1 MKQSTKRIF
10 AAALAALVVAAVGT
24 TLTTQLPQLTN
35 SVAYAATIVANG
47 TCGAPYVNDGKNVTW
62 ELTDDGTLTISGK
75 GAMRN
80 YVNAGNDTADTPW
93 KDYKND
99 IKKIVIGKEITSI
112 GTYNFA
118 LLPNLENITFE
129 ENSQLKIIG
138 RYAFYNSGFTN
149 ITIPASVTTIEGGAF
164 VDCSG
169 LTSITLPSS
178 VISIENRAF
187 FYCTNLTT
195 VTMEGLTP
203 PTLEELIFLNTSLN
217 TISVPATALNKYKNA
232 CDKGEKGWK
241 AEYKNM
247 LAVGGDCGAEGHES
261 DVKWAFKPATGTLTI
276 SGTGDMKGYN
286 IINGVAQ
293 NLPWE
298 NYRTSIEKVVI
309 ESGITEIGSGS
320 FADHTNLTEVTF
332 AKNSKLK
339 KIGGSA
345 FLGCSGL
352 TSITIPESVTTIVGW
367 AFLGCTSLT
376 SITIPSS
383 VNSIGAYAFSA
394 CTSLTSITLPSSVTS
409 IEKEAFSDCAKL
421 TTVTMKGATPPTL
434 GDNIF
439 ESCEELNTIFV
450 PTTAL
455 SAYQHSDSS
464 KGWDNYKSK
473 LAIGGD
479 CGAEGH
485 ESEVTWKLQNGTLT
499 ISGKG
504 KMADYSYDS
513 MPWYAYK
520 DQIKSVEIGEDI
532 TVIGDYAFSG
542 CEKLTSITIP
552 SSVQTIGSYAFNSC
566 ISLESITIPENVTSI
581 GNSAFTNCYKF
592 TSIAIPSNVTSI
604 GNSAFSGCIGLN
616 SIEISNGVKTISDS
630 AFANCTNLKKVTF
643 ADDSQ
648 LQSIGNLVFN
658 HCLHLNEINIPKD
671 VTSIGEQAFEKC
683 TDLKEIILPEG
694 LTEIQYNAFYG
705 SGLTEITIPKNV
717 GFIAMGVFA
726 GCKNLASVTIE
737 REEPCTVG
745 TSIFGYENP
754 ESLDTRIKFVEENA
768 KGITVPYG
776 SLKAYQTTGYWAIY
790 KDYMEEAPKPN
801 PPAPSVPSQTTT
813 QKPTTTDENGNTI
826 TGSITTYPD
835 GSVVDTTIVTKPN
848 GDTTTTVVEKDP
860 KGNTTKTTE
869 TKVETAA
876 DGTKTETETVTEAGK
891 APVITKTVT
900 KKDGSQTIEKITSA
914 ENSRGNTV
922 TTTETIVK
930 DSKGN
935 VVKKTTKKE
944 IKNIG
949 NGTNAVIDVDNN
961 TAIINKIGAAKPKG
975 MQATINNKVL
985 SQLKE
990 ANNGKDLLLTMI
1002 VKDKDGN
1009 KRYSVEVN
1017 TADLTPKNKL
1027 YIYKKD
1033 SKTGELILVNN
1044 KAYITDSKGQLK
1056 LIIRS
1061 KGNFI
1066 LKNAEDAAKINERI
1080 LATVQAK
1087 KSKATIAKGK
1097 TEFFAFH
1104 EDLDMRNV
1112 KSISYETSDPRIATV
1127 NETGKIKGKKA
1138 GTATIT
1144 ATVILKNGETKT
1156 VTMKMTVK

>member
-1 MKQSTKRIF
+1 MKHTVKRTT
-10 AAALAALVVAAVGT
+10 AAILAALILAGTTAAAATFAAPTIAHATEGAGT
-24 TLTTQLPQLTN
+24 GTVKDYGFCGDESVNSGKDVQWTLTTN
-35 SVAYAATIVANG
+35 SKDSTKY
-47 TCGAPYVNDGKNVTW
+47 
-62 ELTDDGTLTISGK
+62 TLTISGS
-75 GAMRN
+75 GAMADYISPQGVPWYN
-80 YVNAGNDTADTPW
+80 YRPQITSV
-93 KDYKND
+93 
-99 IKKIVIGKEITSI
+99 VIENGVTSI
-112 GTYNFA
+112 GNIAFYGYS
-118 LLPNLENITFE
+118 NLESVNI
-129 ENSQLKIIG
+129 S
-138 RYAFYNSGFTN
+138 
-149 ITIPASVTTIEGGAF
+149 ASVTSIGVAAF
-164 VDCSG
+164 YGCKS
-169 LTSITLPSS
+169 LTSITIPEKVTSIGDAAFLNCTSLTS
-178 VISIENRAF
+178 VTIPGKVTSIGRGAF
-187 FYCTNLTT
+187 ESCTDLTT
-195 VTMEGLTP
+195 VTMKSTTP
-203 PTLEELIFLNTSLN
+203 PTLKSIVFVYTSLN
-217 TISVPATALNKYKNA
+217 TILVPVDALNNYKNA
-232 CDKGEKGWK
+232 DAEKGWD
-241 AEYKNM
+241 EYKAI
-247 LAVGGDCGAEGHES
+247 LAVGGDCGAEDNTGGVES
-261 DVKWAFKPATGTLTI
+261 VKWAFNPATGKLTI
-276 SGTGDMKGYN
+276 SGSGKMAYN
-286 IINGVAQ
+286 VSPEDV
-293 NLPWE
+293 PWY
-298 NYRTSIEKVVI
+298 NYRPQITSVVI
-309 ESGITEIGSGS
+309 ENG
-320 FADHTNLTEVTF
+320 V
-332 AKNSKLK
+332 
-339 KIGGSA
+339 
-345 FLGCSGL
+345 
-352 TSITIPESVTTIVGW
+352 TSIGNAVFYDYSNLESVNISASVTSIGDT
-367 AFLGCTSLT
+367 AFYGCKSLT
-376 SITIPSS
+376 SITIPSG
-383 VNSIGAYAFSA
+383 VINIGSSAFYN
-394 CTSLTSITLPSSVTS
+394 CTDLTI
-409 IEKEAFSDCAKL
+409 
-421 TTVTMKGATPPTL
+421 VTMEGETPPTL
-434 GDNIF
+434 ESIVF
-439 ESCEELNTIFV
+439 ENTSLNTILV
-450 PTTAL
+450 PATAL
-455 SAYQHSDSS
+455 SAYQDACDKSE
-464 KGWDNYKSK
+464 KGWKGEYKDK
-473 LAIGGD
+473 LAVGGY
-479 CGAEGH
+479 CGASTNEGGV
-485 ESEVTWKLQNGTLT
+485 ESVKWVFNPATGTLT

-630 AFANCTNLKKVTF
+630 AFTNCTNLKKVTF

-717 GFIAMGVFA
+717 GFIAMGAFA

-754 ESLDTRIKFVEENA
+754 ESLDTRSKFVEENA

-813 QKPTTTDENGNTI
+813 QKPTATDEDGNTV
-826 TGSITTYPD
+826 TGTTVTHPD
-835 GSVVDTTIVTKPN
+835 GSVTDTTIVTKPN
-848 GDTTTTVVEKDP
+848 GDTTTTIVEKDP
-860 KGNTTKTTE
+860 QGNTTKTTE

-922 TTTETIVK
+922 TTTETTVK

-949 NGTNAVIDVDNN
+949 NGTSAVIDVDNN
-961 TAIINKIGAAKPKG
+961 TALINKIGAAKPKG

-990 ANNGKDLLLTMI
+990 ANNGKNLLLTMI
-1002 VKDKDGN
+1002 VKDKNGN

-1033 SKTGELILVNN
+1033 SKTGELLLVNN

-1061 KGNFI
+1061 KGNFV
-1066 LKNAEDAAKINERI
+1066 LKNAEDAAKINEKI
-1080 LATVQAK
+1080 LSTVQAK
-1087 KSKATIAKGK
+1087 KNKVTLAKGK
-1097 TEFFAFH
+1097 TEPFAFH

-1138 GTATIT
+1138 GTTTIT
-1144 ATVILKNGETKT
+1144 AIVTLKNGETKT
-1156 VTMKMTVK
+1156 VTMKVTVK

>member
-62 ELTDDGTLTISGK
+62 ELTDDGTLTISGT

-149 ITIPASVTTIEGGAF
+149 ITIPAGVTTIEGGAF

-195 VTMEGLTP
+195 VTMESANP

-217 TISVPATALNKYKNA
+217 TISVPVDALNKYKNA

-276 SGTGDMKGYN
+276 SGTGAMADCGLWDSYT
-286 IINGVAQ
+286 ADT
-293 NLPWE
+293 PWK
-298 NYRTSIEKVVI
+298 NYKNDIKKIVIGKEITSIGTYNFALLPNLENI
-309 ESGITEIGSGS
+309 TFEENSELQTIGGFAFYNSGFTNITIPANVTAIDVGVFNSCR
-320 FADHTNLTEVTF
+320 LTEVTF
-332 AKNSKLK
+332 AKNSKLER
-339 KIGGSA
+339 IGTTA
-345 FLGCSGL
+345 FAGCRG
-352 TSITIPESVTTIVGW
+352 
-367 AFLGCTSLT
+367 
-376 SITIPSS
+376 
-383 VNSIGAYAFSA
+383 
-394 CTSLTSITLPSSVTS
+394 LTSITLPSSVIS
-409 IEKEAFSDCAKL
+409 IEKEAFLYCAKL

-450 PTTAL
+450 PVNAL
-455 SAYQHSDSS
+455 TGYQKDWSP
-464 KGWDNYKSK
+464 YKSK
-473 LAIGGD
+473 LAIGGF
-479 CGAEGH
+479 CGADGH
-485 ESEVTWKLQNGTLT
+485 ESDVTWKLQNGTLT
-499 ISGKG
+499 ISGTG
-504 KMADYSYDS
+504 AMADYSYYQA
-513 MPWYAYK
+513 PWNAYR
-520 DQIKSVEIGEDI
+520 DTIETVVIEDGVTSIGQ
-532 TVIGDYAFSG
+532 YAFYACTS
-542 CEKLTSITIP
+542 LASITIP
-552 SSVQTIGSYAFNSC
+552 KS
-566 ISLESITIPENVTSI
+566 
-581 GNSAFTNCYKF
+581 
-592 TSIAIPSNVTSI
+592 
-604 GNSAFSGCIGLN
+604 
-616 SIEISNGVKTISDS
+616 
-630 AFANCTNLKKVTF
+630 
-643 ADDSQ
+643 
-648 LQSIGNLVFN
+648 
-658 HCLHLNEINIPKD
+658 
-671 VTSIGEQAFEKC
+671 VTSIGEFAFNNCKALENI
-683 TDLKEIILPEG
+683 DLPEE
-694 LTEIQYNAFYG
+694 LTKINRYAFAQ
-705 SGLTEITIPKNV
+705 SGLTSVTIPANVKEISEGAFKECTALENVILSENITLINEDAFNGCQSLETIIFPEVLTTIHQNAFAASGLTGVTIPK
-717 GFIAMGVFA
+717 
-726 GCKNLASVTIE
+726 SVDLIGIGAFSVCEHLDSVIME
-737 REEPCTVG
+737 RETPCAVG
-745 TSIFGYENP
+745 PNIFGDENP
-754 ESLDTRIKFVEENA
+754 GSLDTRSKFMKENT

-776 SLKAYQTTGYWAIY
+776 SLSAYQQANGWDTY
-790 KDYMEEAPKPN
+790 KNYMKEAPNPN
-801 PPAPSVPSQTTT
+801 PSYPVTGPITI
-813 QKPTTTDENGNTI
+813 QKPTIIDEDGNVI
-826 TGSITTYPD
+826 TGSITRNPD

-860 KGNTTKTTE
+860 QGNTTKTTE

-922 TTTETIVK
+922 TTTETTVK

-949 NGTNAVIDVDNN
+949 NGTDAVIDVDNN

-990 ANNGKDLLLTMI
+990 ANNGKNLLLTMI

-1033 SKTGELILVNN
+1033 SKTGELYMVNG

-1061 KGNFI
+1061 KGDFV

-1087 KSKATIAKGK
+1087 KSKATLAKGK

-1144 ATVILKNGETKT
+1144 ATVTLKNGETKIL
-1156 VTMKMTVK
+1156 TMKVTVK

>member
-35 SVAYAATIVANG
+35 SVAYAAAIVAAG

-62 ELTDDGTLTISGK
+62 ELTDDGTLTISGT

-195 VTMEGLTP
+195 VTMESATP

-217 TISVPATALNKYKNA
+217 TISVPVDALNKYKNA

-394 CTSLTSITLPSSVTS
+394 CTSLTSITLPSSVIS

-504 KMADYSYDS
+504 KMADYINLNDI
-513 MPWYAYK
+513 PWVNYRDNINGIVIEK
-520 DQIKSVEIGEDI
+520 DVESIGED
-532 TVIGDYAFSG
+532 AFSG
-542 CEKLTSITIP
+542 CTGLTSVTFAENSQLESIGANAFDGCTNLTSITIP
-552 SSVQTIGSYAFNSC
+552 TSVTFIGDYAFYECTGLTSVTFAENSQLKIIGVRAFDGCTNLTSITIPTSVTSIGSYAFYECTGLTSVTFAENSQ
-566 ISLESITIPENVTSI
+566 LESIGANAFDGCTNLTSITIPTSVTSI
-581 GNSAFTNCYKF
+581 GSHAFKECIGLTSVTIPEKV
-592 TSIAIPSNVTSI
+592 TSIEGGVFYDCTGLTNITISEGVTKISNSMFSGATALKSITIPKSVTSI
-604 GNSAFSGCIGLN
+604 GSYAFKNCKALKNIGLPEELTKIN
-616 SIEISNGVKTISDS
+616 QH
-630 AFANCTNLKKVTF
+630 AFV
-643 ADDSQ
+643 Q
-648 LQSIGNLVFN
+648 
-658 HCLHLNEINIPKD
+658 
-671 VTSIGEQAFEKC
+671 
-683 TDLKEIILPEG
+683 
-694 LTEIQYNAFYG
+694 
-705 SGLTEITIPKNV
+705 SGLTGVTIPKSVDFIGIGAFSVCEQLDSVIMENETPCAV
-717 GFIAMGVFA
+717 GP
-726 GCKNLASVTIE
+726 N
-737 REEPCTVG
+737 
-745 TSIFGYENP
+745 IFGYENP
-754 ESLDTRIKFVEENA
+754 GSLDTRSKFVKENT

-776 SLKAYQTTGYWAIY
+776 SLSAYMSAYQTTGILGYPTKTTW
-790 KDYMEEAPKPN
+790 KKLRRLFRLR
-801 PPAPSVPSQTTT
+801 PASRAKLTT

-835 GSVVDTTIVTKPN
+835 GRVVDTTIVTKPN
-848 GDTTTTVVEKDP
+848 GDTTTTIVEKDP
-860 KGNTTKTTE
+860 QGNTTKTTE

-922 TTTETIVK
+922 TTTETTVK

-949 NGTNAVIDVDNN
+949 NGTDAVIDVDNN

-990 ANNGKDLLLTMI
+990 ANNGKNLLLTMI

-1033 SKTGELILVNN
+1033 SKTGELLH
-1044 KAYITDSKGQLK
+1044 
-1056 LIIRS
+1056 
-1061 KGNFI
+1061 
-1066 LKNAEDAAKINERI
+1066 
-1080 LATVQAK
+1080 
-1087 KSKATIAKGK
+1087 GK
-1097 TEFFAFH
+1097 
-1104 EDLDMRNV
+1104 
-1112 KSISYETSDPRIATV
+1112 
-1127 NETGKIKGKKA
+1127 
-1138 GTATIT
+1138 
-1144 ATVILKNGETKT
+1144 
-1156 VTMKMTVK
+1156 

>member
-1 MKQSTKRIF
+1 M
-10 AAALAALVVAAVGT
+10 
-24 TLTTQLPQLTN
+24 
-35 SVAYAATIVANG
+35 
-47 TCGAPYVNDGKNVTW
+47 
-62 ELTDDGTLTISGK
+62 
-75 GAMRN
+75 
-80 YVNAGNDTADTPW
+80 
-93 KDYKND
+93 
-99 IKKIVIGKEITSI
+99 
-112 GTYNFA
+112 
-118 LLPNLENITFE
+118 
-129 ENSQLKIIG
+129 
-138 RYAFYNSGFTN
+138 
-149 ITIPASVTTIEGGAF
+149 
-164 VDCSG
+164 
-169 LTSITLPSS
+169 
-178 VISIENRAF
+178 
-187 FYCTNLTT
+187 
-195 VTMEGLTP
+195 
-203 PTLEELIFLNTSLN
+203 
-217 TISVPATALNKYKNA
+217 
-232 CDKGEKGWK
+232 
-241 AEYKNM
+241 
-247 LAVGGDCGAEGHES
+247 
-261 DVKWAFKPATGTLTI
+261 
-276 SGTGDMKGYN
+276 
-286 IINGVAQ
+286 
-293 NLPWE
+293 
-298 NYRTSIEKVVI
+298 
-309 ESGITEIGSGS
+309 
-320 FADHTNLTEVTF
+320 
-332 AKNSKLK
+332 
-339 KIGGSA
+339 
-345 FLGCSGL
+345 
-352 TSITIPESVTTIVGW
+352 
-367 AFLGCTSLT
+367 
-376 SITIPSS
+376 
-383 VNSIGAYAFSA
+383 
-394 CTSLTSITLPSSVTS
+394 
-409 IEKEAFSDCAKL
+409 
-421 TTVTMKGATPPTL
+421 
-434 GDNIF
+434 
-439 ESCEELNTIFV
+439 
-450 PTTAL
+450 
-455 SAYQHSDSS
+455 
-464 KGWDNYKSK
+464 
-473 LAIGGD
+473 
-479 CGAEGH
+479 
-485 ESEVTWKLQNGTLT
+485 
-499 ISGKG
+499 
-504 KMADYSYDS
+504 
-513 MPWYAYK
+513 
-520 DQIKSVEIGEDI
+520 
-532 TVIGDYAFSG
+532 
-542 CEKLTSITIP
+542 
-552 SSVQTIGSYAFNSC
+552 QTIGSYAFNSC

-717 GFIAMGVFA
+717 GFIAMGAFA

-754 ESLDTRIKFVEENA
+754 ESLDTRSKFVKENT

-776 SLKAYQTTGYWAIY
+776 SLEKY
-790 KDYMEEAPKPN
+790 KSAENWSDYKNYMKEAPAPVS
-801 PPAPSVPSQTTT
+801 PAPSVPSQTTT
-813 QKPTTTDENGNTI
+813 QKPTTIDEDGNVI
-826 TGSITTYPD
+826 TGSITYYPD
-835 GSVVDTTIVTKPN
+835 GSVTDTTIVTKPN

-860 KGNTTKTTE
+860 QGNTTKTTE

-891 APVITKTVT
+891 APVTTKTVT

-922 TTTETIVK
+922 TTTETTVK
-930 DSKGN
+930 DNKGN
-935 VVKKTTKKE
+935 IVQQTTQKE

-949 NGTNAVIDVDNN
+949 NGTDAIIDVDNN

-990 ANNGKDLLLTMI
+990 ANNGKNLLLTMI

-1033 SKTGELILVNN
+1033 SKTGELYMVNG

-1061 KGNFI
+1061 KGDFV

-1087 KSKATIAKGK
+1087 KNKATLAKGK

-1138 GTATIT
+1138 GTTTIT
-1144 ATVILKNGETKT
+1144 ATVTLKNGETKIL
-1156 VTMKMTVK
+1156 TMKVTVK